1 MRGNG
6 KRRGD
11 RESGKRT
18 EGRKGEM
25 KRKKKEPRG
34 SEIDGDAPREN
45 EGAGG
50 ERSEQQ
56 VSPVAR
62 RKSIPNYAPAPLGA
76 KRDKKRLD
84 YIFV

>member
-1 MRGNG
+1 MG
-6 KRRGD
+6 
-11 RESGKRT
+11 
-18 EGRKGEM
+18 
-25 KRKKKEPRG
+25 RG
-34 SEIDGDAPREN
+34 SETEREAAREN
-45 EGAGG
+45 EGAGE

>member
-1 MRGNG
+1 M
-6 KRRGD
+6 KKRGD
-11 RESGKRT
+11 
-18 EGRKGEM
+18 
-25 KRKKKEPRG
+25 
-34 SEIDGDAPREN
+34 AAREN
-45 EGAGG
+45 EGAGE

-62 RKSIPNYAPAPLGA
+62 RKSIPNYAPVPLGA

>member
-1 MRGNG
+1 M
-6 KRRGD
+6 
-11 RESGKRT
+11 
-18 EGRKGEM
+18 
-25 KRKKKEPRG
+25 KKKRDRRG
-34 SEIDGDAPREN
+34 SEIEGGAAREN
-45 EGAGG
+45 EGAGE
-50 ERSEQQ
+50 ERNEQQ

>member
-1 MRGNG
+1 M
-6 KRRGD
+6 
-11 RESGKRT
+11 
-18 EGRKGEM
+18 EGRN
-25 KRKKKEPRG
+25 KRER
-34 SEIDGDAPREN
+34 ETEAREN
-45 EGAGG
+45 EGAGE

-62 RKSIPNYAPAPLGA
+62 RKSIPNYASALLGA

>member
-1 MRGNG
+1 MKERGTETEMLQ
-6 KRRGD
+6 KRERK
-11 RESGKRT
+11 RE
-18 EGRKGEM
+18 
-25 KRKKKEPRG
+25 KEY
-34 SEIDGDAPREN
+34 
-45 EGAGG
+45 EGAGE

-76 KRDKKRLD
+76 KRDKKHLD

>member
-1 MRGNG
+1 MKRERDSDLRSRD
-6 KRRGD
+6 KRRRTD
-11 RESGKRT
+11 RRT
-18 EGRKGEM
+18 EGWKGKM
-25 KRKKKEPRG
+25 KKR
-34 SEIDGDAPREN
+34 GDAAREN
-45 EGAGG
+45 EGAGE

-62 RKSIPNYAPAPLGA
+62 RKSIPNYAPVPLGA